1 MSLATGATSGLN
13 RHRARL
19 VYAAQWIADVVGRTA
34 PEEQRL
40 VIILEDVADAEILGA
55 QRAGN
60 SANEMDGSPIS
71 NPSESRL
78 ARIAGRFI
86 IST

>member
-1 MSLATGATSGLN
+1 MSLATDATSALN

-19 VYAAQWIADVVGRTA
+19 ADAAQWIAEVVGRAA